1 MQVDADSHILPAGV
15 IVLCNH
21 SCEPNCGVLIRS
33 GVKELELKALRT
45 IAAGEA
51 LTVDYETFEYEIE
64 YVGGQCLCGSPKC
77 RGLLSGYK
85 QLPVAAKARYGE
97 FVAEYL
103 RAQETEV
110 TVPVGA

>member
-1 MQVDADSHILPAGV
+1 
-15 IVLCNH
+15 
-21 SCEPNCGVLIRS
+21 VLIRS

-45 IAAGEA
+45 IATGEA

-64 YVGGQCLCGSPKC
+64 YVGGQCLCGSAKC
-77 RGLLSGYK
+77 RGRLSGYK
-85 QLPVAAKARYGE
+85 QLPVEAKAHYGE